1 MARARECAA
10 LHTGSQP
17 FGVPLSDARLRRR
30 TYAARRARMLRAV
43 VSSANALRL
52 TGCAFAPP
60 RRLTSTAP
68 GGSRPASARLRIVV
82 PRAVSASTMAAAD
95 AGGGWISLGT
105 SAKELRLDNTLPTGQ
120 SFRWRKTTEGDYVG
134 VIGQRVVSMRQAPDD
149 VLYRVHCRPSGE
161 TAGADDAAAIADY
174 FNLGVSLETLSAQ
187 WAAADERFRRL
198 EPHLPGCRM
207 LRQDPAECLFSFIC
221 SSNNHISRIHGMVE
235 RLCAAYGTRLE
246 PDDRVRAMLRAVATP
261 KRPTPKKKRTRTPAD
276 ATSPAPAPEADEDPP
291 GEPLGDFYA
300 FPTVAQLRD
309 ATEEALRGMGFGYRA
324 KFIAGSAAALEA
336 KDGGADAHLA
346 ALRGEKSYREAQAAL
361 GELPGVG
368 PKVAACVCLF
378 SLDKHE
384 AIPVD
389 THVWQLAVEHYTP
402 NLEGKSLTP
411 RVMMEVE
418 EAIVGV
424 FGAYAGWAHNT
435 LFVAELAHVRA
446 GLPEE
451 LRTPPRPKS
460 AKKPKREKKED
471 DEKRETEE
479 AKKKDADE
487 KRTDDPADPLASPAP
502 VKREAKVKSP
512 PRDPSS

>member
-1 MARARECAA
+1 M
-10 LHTGSQP
+10 
-17 FGVPLSDARLRRR
+17 PLSDARLRRR

-43 VSSANALRL
+43 VSSATALRL

-161 TAGADDAAAIADY
+161 TAGADDAAAVADY

-246 PDDRVRAMLRAVATP
+246 PDDRVRAMLRAVPTP
-261 KRPTPKKKRTRTPAD
+261 KRPTPKKKRTRTPDD
-276 ATSPAPAPEADEDPP
+276 APSPSPSPSPSPAPSPATAPEADEDPP

-502 VKREAKVKSP
+502 VKREAEVKSP

>member
-1 MARARECAA
+1 
-10 LHTGSQP
+10 
-17 FGVPLSDARLRRR
+17 
-30 TYAARRARMLRAV
+30 MLRAV

-52 TGCAFAPP
+52 TGYAFAPP
-60 RRLTSTAP
+60 CRLTSGAS
-68 GGSRPASARLRIVV
+68 GGSRPSSARPRIVV
-82 PRAVSASTMAAAD
+82 PRAVAASTMTAAD
-95 AGGGWISLGT
+95 AGDGWISLGT

-161 TAGADDAAAIADY
+161 TAGAEDAAAIADY
-174 FNLGVSLETLSAQ
+174 FNLGVSLETLSAE

-276 ATSPAPAPEADEDPP
+276 ATSPSPRPRRTRTKPASPSATSTPFPP
-291 GEPLGDFYA
+291 SRSFATRRRRRSAGWVSATARSSSRARRAL
-300 FPTVAQLRD
+300 D
-309 ATEEALRGMGFGYRA
+309 AKE
-324 KFIAGSAAALEA
+324 
-336 KDGGADAHLA
+336 GGADAYLA
-346 ALRGEKSYREAQAAL
+346 ALRGEKSYREAQTAL

-378 SLDKHE
+378 SLDKHG

-451 LRTPPRPKS
+451 LRTPPRPKL

-471 DEKRETEE
+471 EEKETEF
-479 AKKKDADE
+479 AKKDSDE
-487 KRTDDPADPLASPAP
+487 RRPGDPADPLASPAP
-502 VKREAKVKSP
+502 VKREARGESP